1 MCEES
6 NGYKNR
12 ETFDVITYLDN
23 EERLQSMMKELA
35 TRVLAETTF
44 ADERGDLG
52 LAYYELGDL
61 AQSYF
66 EELNDFDNLTR
77 ETFVMLMDIG
87 SLFRVSW
94 REIGEKY
101 INQIIEDY
109 KFA

>member
-1 MCEES
+1 MCQES

-12 ETFDVITYLDN
+12 ETFDVIIYLDN
-23 EERLQSMMKELA
+23 DERLQSMMKELA
-35 TRVLAETTF
+35 TRVLADNP

-52 LAYYELGDL
+52 SAYYELGDL